1 MAESPRRRAVL
12 EVLRAAPAPLGVTE
26 TAERLGVHPNTVRFH
41 LDALVAEALVER
53 RAEASTGPGRPRT
66 VYTVRPGMDR
76 GGARGYLLLARMLLS
91 RWTSADPA
99 EAREQAMETGRE
111 WGRFLVDPLP
121 PFERP
126 TAERSVARLLALLA
140 DLGFEPEPAA
150 GAAPETAPESA
161 PGAGRES
168 ASESAPGAGWESV
181 SDPGPGTA
189 DENTPERIRLR
200 HCPFLELAEE
210 HGELICPLHLG
221 LIQGALDRL
230 DAPLTATRLE
240 PFAEP
245 DSCYAHLSA
254 AGSAPR
260 DTGKGTHR

>member
-12 EVLRAAPAPLGVTE
+12 DVLRAAPAPLGVTE

-41 LDALVAEALVER
+41 LDALVAEGLVER

-99 EAREQAMETGRE
+99 EAREQAMGTGRE

-126 TAERSVARLLALLA
+126 TAQRSVTRLLALLA

-150 GAAPETAPESA
+150 GAAPESASGPAPESA
-161 PGAGRES
+161 PGAVRAS
-168 ASESAPGAGWESV
+168 ASE
-181 SDPGPGTA
+181 PGPVAAGE
-189 DENTPERIRLR
+189 DTPERIRLR

-210 HGELICPLHLG
+210 HGELICPFHLG

-260 DTGKGTHR
+260 DPGKGTRR

>member
-12 EVLRAAPAPLGVTE
+12 DVLRAASAPLGVTE

-41 LDALVAEALVER
+41 LDALVAEGLVER

-66 VYTVRPGMDR
+66 VHTVRPGMDR

-99 EAREQAMETGRE
+99 EAREQAGETGRE
-111 WGRFLVDPLP
+111 WGRFLVDPPP

-126 TAERSVARLLALLA
+126 TAQRSVTRLLALLA

-150 GAAPETAPESA
+150 GATPEPAPESVPGAAPESA
-161 PGAGRES
+161 SGAVRES
-168 ASESAPGAGWESV
+168 ASEPAPE
-181 SDPGPGTA
+181 TA

-260 DTGKGTHR
+260 DTREGTHR

>member
-121 PFERP
+121 PFERA

-150 GAAPETAPESA
+150 GVAPESA

-168 ASESAPGAGWESV
+168 A

>member
-12 EVLRAAPAPLGVTE
+12 DVLRAAPAPLGVTE

-41 LDALVAEALVER
+41 LDALVAEGLVER
-53 RAEASTGPGRPRT
+53 RAEASNGPGRPRT

-76 GGARGYLLLARMLLS
+76 GGARGYPLLARMLLS

-99 EAREQAMETGRE
+99 EAREQAMGTGRE
-111 WGRFLVDPLP
+111 WGRFLVDPPP

-126 TAERSVARLLALLA
+126 TAQRSVTRLLALLA
-140 DLGFEPEPAA
+140 DLGFEPESAA
-150 GAAPETAPESA
+150 GE
-161 PGAGRES
+161 
-168 ASESAPGAGWESV
+168 
-181 SDPGPGTA
+181 D
-189 DENTPERIRLR
+189 TPERIRLR

-260 DTGKGTHR
+260 DPGKGTRR

>member
-150 GAAPETAPESA
+150 GAAPEPA
-161 PGAGRES
+161 PGAGR
-168 ASESAPGAGWESV
+168 ESV
-181 SDPGPGTA
+181 SDPGPGAA
-189 DENTPERIRLR
+189 DENAPERIRLR

>member
-150 GAAPETAPESA
+150 AAAPEPAPGAA

-168 ASESAPGAGWESV
+168 A

-221 LIQGALDRL
+221 LVQGALDRL

>member
-12 EVLRAAPAPLGVTE
+12 DVLRAAPAPLGVTE

-41 LDALVAEALVER
+41 LDALVAEDLVER

-91 RWTSADPA
+91 RGPAAEPA
-99 EAREQAMETGRE
+99 EAREQARETGRE

-126 TAERSVARLLALLA
+126 TAQRSVTRLLALLA

-150 GAAPETAPESA
+150 GATPESAPGPAPESA
-161 PGAGRES
+161 PGAVR
-168 ASESAPGAGWESV
+168 ESAPGPA
-181 SDPGPGTA
+181 PGTA

-260 DTGKGTHR
+260 DTREGTHR

>member
-12 EVLRAAPAPLGVTE
+12 DVLRAAPAPLGVTE

-41 LDALVAEALVER
+41 LDALVAEGLVER

-66 VYTVRPGMDR
+66 VHTVRPGMDR
-76 GGARGYLLLARMLLS
+76 GGVRGYLLLARMLLS

-99 EAREQAMETGRE
+99 EAREQARETGRE
-111 WGRFLVDPLP
+111 WGRFLVDPPP

-126 TAERSVARLLALLA
+126 TAQRSVTRLLALLA

-150 GAAPETAPESA
+150 GAAPGVEVEPA
-161 PGAGRES
+161 PGA
-168 ASESAPGAGWESV
+168 
-181 SDPGPGTA
+181 A

-260 DTGKGTHR
+260 DTREGTHR

>member
-1 MAESPRRRAVL
+1 MTESPRRRAVL

-126 TAERSVARLLALLA
+126 TAERSVTRLLALLA

-161 PGAGRES
+161 PGAG
-168 ASESAPGAGWESV
+168 WESV
-181 SDPGPGTA
+181 SDPGPGAA
-189 DENTPERIRLR
+189 DENAPERIRLR

-245 DSCYAHLSA
+245 DSCYAHLGA

>member
-12 EVLRAAPAPLGVTE
+12 DVLRAAPAPLGVTE

-41 LDALVAEALVER
+41 LDALVAEGLVER

-99 EAREQAMETGRE
+99 EAREQARETGRE

-126 TAERSVARLLALLA
+126 TAQRSVTRLLALLA

-150 GAAPETAPESA
+150 GATPESAPGPAPESA
-161 PGAGRES
+161 PGAVR
-168 ASESAPGAGWESV
+168 ESAPGPA
-181 SDPGPGTA
+181 PGTA

-210 HGELICPLHLG
+210 HGALICPLHLG

-254 AGSAPR
+254 AGFAPR
-260 DTGKGTHR
+260 DTREGTHR

>member
-26 TAERLGVHPNTVRFH
+26 AAERLGVHPNTVRFH

-126 TAERSVARLLALLA
+126 TAGRSVARLLALLA

-161 PGAGRES
+161 PGAGLES
-168 ASESAPGAGWESV
+168 A

-189 DENTPERIRLR
+189 DENTPQRIRLR
-200 HCPFLELAEE
+200 HCPFLELAEG

-245 DSCYAHLSA
+245 DSCYAHLGA